1 MLNKKGFKKGV
12 AYVALF
18 GVMAG
23 SSFGVVSYVSGKAVP
38 TGVTSTANPSATA
51 ASEGTNTNEGNTIL
65 NTSSVSTSKVEDV
78 SGLVT
83 EVMPSIVSIT
93 CTSGGM
99 QQGYYGS
106 QGSGNS
112 VSAGTGII
120 VSQDKKNLYVA
131 TNNHVVEGASSVAV
145 TFHDGTKVDATVK
158 GTASSS
164 DLAVV
169 QIPLDSIKE
178 ETKNAIRIATLGDS
192 NKAKVGEMVVA
203 IGNALGY
210 GQSVTVGYLSAKDRE
225 VQTDDY
231 TMNLLQTDAAINPGN
246 SGGALLNASGQVVG
260 INSAKYSSEEVEG
273 IGYAIPISYAIPIIN
288 DLISQE
294 KVSEEDQGYLG
305 VRFYEVTGKVS
316 ASFNIPDGIFISSV
330 VENSP
335 AAKAGLRAGDV
346 VTSIDGRSVSKQEQ
360 FQEVLQTKAAGT
372 KIQLTIQRQSGTKY
386 SEKTISVT
394 LGKKSDYAASD
405 SSNSSNEENRNSQR
419 EQNPYYYF
427 YKNGQ

>member
-112 VSAGTGII
+112 VSAGTGIL

-192 NKAKVGEMVVA
+192 K
-203 IGNALGY
+203 
-210 GQSVTVGYLSAKDRE
+210 
-225 VQTDDY
+225 
-231 TMNLLQTDAAINPGN
+231 
-246 SGGALLNASGQVVG
+246 
-260 INSAKYSSEEVEG
+260 
-273 IGYAIPISYAIPIIN
+273 
-288 DLISQE
+288 
-294 KVSEEDQGYLG
+294 
-305 VRFYEVTGKVS
+305 
-316 ASFNIPDGIFISSV
+316 
-330 VENSP
+330 
-335 AAKAGLRAGDV
+335 
-346 VTSIDGRSVSKQEQ
+346 SK
-360 FQEVLQTKAAGT
+360 
-372 KIQLTIQRQSGTKY
+372 SW
-386 SEKTISVT
+386 
-394 LGKKSDYAASD
+394 
-405 SSNSSNEENRNSQR
+405 
-419 EQNPYYYF
+419 
-427 YKNGQ
+427 